1 MENAEVKKS
10 VDLLKVNVAG
20 QKKIIQFHDHAV
32 IKSEFTQSKMEV
44 VPVAGLS
51 KTKSILFTGT
61 KYECLLYG
69 TAKNEDERKKVEIY
83 ADLKAQINL
92 PSNRTN
98 KEEMEN
104 LIKSKLEELRI
115 LRGGELLPPKEK
127 DQYLRHLASKTGG
140 TLHSTVPK
148 NTSEQQRM
156 TP

>member
-1 MENAEVKKS
+1 METAEENKSGDVNKKEAS
-10 VDLLKVNVAG
+10 

-32 IKSEFTQSKMEV
+32 IKSEFTQTKMEV

-69 TAKNEDERKKVEIY
+69 TAKNEDERKKVELY

-98 KEEMEN
+98 REEMEKQ
-104 LIKSKLEELRI
+104 IKSKLEELRI

-140 TLHSTVPK
+140 TLHTVEQPK
-148 NTSEQQRM
+148 ANQHQSITM
-156 TP
+156 